1 MLDNKVAH
9 FQDGRFF
16 PSLQTLAAF
25 VSSGQ
30 QASADGL
37 AQQIQNL
44 IRTCHRTI
52 KDQMGHSI

>member
-9 FQDGRFF
+9 FQDGCFF

-37 AQQIQNL
+37 AQ
-44 IRTCHRTI
+44 T
-52 KDQMGHSI
+52 